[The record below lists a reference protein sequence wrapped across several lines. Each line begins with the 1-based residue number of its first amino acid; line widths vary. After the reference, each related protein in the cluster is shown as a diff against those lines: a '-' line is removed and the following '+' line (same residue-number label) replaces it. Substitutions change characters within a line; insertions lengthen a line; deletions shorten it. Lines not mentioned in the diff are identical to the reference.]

1 MKPTITPSE
10 ILLEDYLVPM
20 SISQNPRARALGI
33 SPRSINEI
41 VLGRRSITPE
51 MSLKL
56 GKFFKQSAQFWFNI
70 QTTCDFRQLLKK
82 EKQITAAVTKDYTEL
97 AA

>member
-1 MKPTITPSE
+1 MKPTITPGE

-20 SISQNPRARALGI
+20 GISQNALARALGI

-56 GKFFKQSAQFWFNI
+56 GGFFKQTAQFWFNI
-70 QTTCDFRQLLKK
+70 QTICDLR
-82 EKQITAAVTKDYTEL
+82 QITARRGPIG
-97 AA
+97 

>member
-1 MKPTITPSE
+1 MKPAITPGE
-10 ILLEDYLVPM
+10 ILLQDYLVPVG
-20 SISQNPRARALGI
+20 ISQSALARALGI
-33 SPRSINEI
+33 SPRNINEI

-70 QTTCDFRQLLKK
+70 QTTCDFRRLLKK
-82 EKQITAAVTKDYTEL
+82 EK
-97 AA
+97 